1 MDIQHVAVIG
11 GGTMGSG
18 IAAACAAANRDVVL
32 LEASADLAQQAFGR
46 VRALAKDDAERA
58 LFGERVRVG
67 SMNGDLPLIARC
79 DWICEAVVEDL
90 ATKRSILARVDE
102 VRRDRSI
109 VSTNTSGIPLRAI
122 VEDTPARLRGDM
134 LVTHFFNPVR
144 VMRLLEIVAC
154 DDTRPEARDDLVR
167 FLRAELGKGIVQAN
181 DTPNFIGNR
190 IGLFFILSGLHLAGR
205 YRAAGMSVET
215 IDALLGPPIGLP
227 ATALY
232 GLTDLIGLDVV
243 ASIARNLAATLPA
256 GDAGHAFACLPAP
269 EQRLV
274 ARGQFGRKSGGGYYR
289 VRIVAD
295 GGKLKDVFRLESD
308 FWQPAEP
315 VRLGAC
321 HAEIETLFF
330 GDDAAASLVRDV
342 LGGTLLYAADL
353 VPEISGDIVN
363 VDRAMRWGFAWR
375 HGPFE
380 LIDRIG
386 PAKLIAL
393 LRRKGRTLPRML
405 DLLERAGAPRFYAND
420 TFLGTDGR
428 MHPLPP
434 E

>member
-18 IAAACAAANRDVVL
+18 IAAACAAVNRDVVL
-32 LEASADLAQQAFGR
+32 LEASADLAQRAFGR
-46 VRALAKDDAERA
+46 VCALAKDDAERA
-58 LFGERVRVG
+58 LFEERVRVG
-67 SMNGDLPLIARC
+67 SLNGDLPLIARC

-90 ATKRSILARVDE
+90 ATKRSILARVEE

-122 VEDTPARLRGDM
+122 IEDMPARLRGDM

-167 FLRAELGKGIVQAN
+167 FLRTELGKGIVQAN

-256 GDAGHAFACLPAP
+256 GDTGHAFACLPAP

-289 VRIVAD
+289 VRKAAD

-308 FWQPAEP
+308 SWQPAGP
-315 VRLGAC
+315 ARLGAC

-330 GDDAAASLVRDV
+330 GDDAAGSLVRDV
-342 LGGTLLYAADL
+342 LGGTLIYAADL
-353 VPEISGDIVN
+353 VPEIAGDIVN

-393 LRRKGRTLPRML
+393 LRHEGRTLPRML
-405 DLLERAGAPRFYAND
+405 ALLERAGASGFYANG
-420 TFLGTDGR
+420 TFLGTDGC